1 MLILT
6 ALEFFQNALF
16 WIYALIVFI
25 LVLGIIILV
34 HEGGHF
40 FFAKKADILC
50 HEFSIGMGP
59 VIKQKKKGE
68 TAYSIRAIPVGGFV
82 SMAGEDTNEQLLKI
96 DSTIGINLT
105 KAMKNSLVLNGT
117 NDGEEVEVVGEII
130 LSDKVDAEITGQ
142 VVSYDLYSKDGQ
154 EMFIELKVGEEVKRY
169 LVARDAFYVF
179 TPKQKVQ
186 VAPYDRCFE
195 SKGKL
200 PRFLTIVAGPM
211 MNFVLAFLIFV
222 IVGLASGVPNY
233 DSTVIAE
240 FSEGYPA
247 SKVLQVGDEIVSID
261 GIEVDTWTAFSA
273 EMDKLNG
280 KESITLVVNRDGT
293 LIEEV
298 IETVVISYRL
308 GVTNATSEGNFIG
321 YDGQGLK
328 VAKVFADE
336 YVVGKAGLNNGDV
349 ILGYYNNN
357 EFVETNDWSTLLSYI
372 DSDDNMDS
380 IKLKCIVNG
389 IEKDIESDVWQTK
402 TLSTLDLSAAS
413 KTAIG
418 VTCETHFSFF
428 GGLGNACVLFWNSIS
443 AVFKTLGALFG
454 NSQIGIADLSG
465 PVGIFQAVKSYLG
478 TDLITFL
485 SFVGLISAN
494 IGLVNL
500 LPIPALDG
508 GRIVFIVY
516 ELITRKKVN
525 KNVETVLNNIVFYL
539 LMALFVFITFKDIL
553 RLF

>member
-1 MLILT
+1 
-6 ALEFFQNALF
+6 
-16 WIYALIVFI
+16 
-25 LVLGIIILV
+25 
-34 HEGGHF
+34 
-40 FFAKKADILC
+40 
-50 HEFSIGMGP
+50 
-59 VIKQKKKGE
+59 
-68 TAYSIRAIPVGGFV
+68 
-82 SMAGEDTNEQLLKI
+82 
-96 DSTIGINLT
+96 
-105 KAMKNSLVLNGT
+105 
-117 NDGEEVEVVGEII
+117 
-130 LSDKVDAEITGQ
+130 
-142 VVSYDLYSKDGQ
+142 
-154 EMFIELKVGEEVKRY
+154 
-169 LVARDAFYVF
+169 
-179 TPKQKVQ
+179 
-186 VAPYDRCFE
+186 
-195 SKGKL
+195 
-200 PRFLTIVAGPM
+200 
-211 MNFVLAFLIFV
+211 
-222 IVGLASGVPNY
+222 
-233 DSTVIAE
+233 
-240 FSEGYPA
+240 
-247 SKVLQVGDEIVSID
+247 
-261 GIEVDTWTAFSA
+261 
-273 EMDKLNG
+273 
-280 KESITLVVNRDGT
+280 
-293 LIEEV
+293 
-298 IETVVISYRL
+298 
-308 GVTNATSEGNFIG
+308 
-321 YDGQGLK
+321 
-328 VAKVFADE
+328 
-336 YVVGKAGLNNGDV
+336 
-349 ILGYYNNN
+349 
-357 EFVETNDWSTLLSYI
+357 
-372 DSDDNMDS
+372 MDS